1 MAFLLYLLLFIFVYS
16 VVRVAWK
23 FFTIYRKLHDVTR
36 QFRDFSSGQNASGY
50 GSYGTSAGGS
60 YGTSSQSGNDSG
72 SQYSRQSTTTSTG
85 EVIEDRRTEDE
96 INRKI
101 FTQEEGEYVDF
112 EEEK

>member
-1 MAFLLYLLLFIFVYS
+1 MSIIIYIMLFIFLCCAG
-16 VVRVAWK
+16 RVALK
-23 FFTIYRKLHDVTR
+23 FYSLYRKLHDVTR
-36 QFRDFSSGQNASGY
+36 QFRDFSNGQAQGWDQRQQSTWQGGN
-50 GSYGTSAGGS
+50 AGGS
-60 YGTSSQSGNDSG
+60 QQAKT
-72 SQYSRQSTTTSTG
+72 STTPTG

>member
-1 MAFLLYLLLFIFVYS
+1 MSILLYLLLFLFLYFGAK
-16 VVRVAWK
+16 VAWK
-23 FFTIYRKLHDVTR
+23 FYTLYRRLHNVTK
-36 QFRDFSSGQNASGY
+36 QFRDFSSSQNASGY
-50 GSYGTSAGGS
+50 GSYD
-60 YGTSSQSGNDSG
+60 N
-72 SQYSRQSTTTSTG
+72 QYSRQSTTTSTG

>member
-1 MAFLLYLLLFIFVYS
+1 MGLLLYILLFIFIYCMLK
-16 VVRVAWK
+16 VAWK
-23 FFTIYRKLHDVTR
+23 FYCIYRKLHDVTK
-36 QFRDFSSGQNASGY
+36 QFKNFNAQQDTK
-50 GSYGTSAGGS
+50 SYGTYHNTRNKAYSNTNEQ
-60 YGTSSQSGNDSG
+60 TSNKEYTS
-72 SQYSRQSTTTSTG
+72 SRQSTTTPTG

>member
-1 MAFLLYLLLFIFVYS
+1 MAILLYRLLFIVSYS
-16 VVRVAWK
+16 VAKVAWK
-23 FFTIYRKLHDVTR
+23 FYTIYRKLHDATR
-36 QFRDFSSGQNASGY
+36 QFREFSSGQDASGY
-50 GSYGTSAGGS
+50 NSY
-60 YGTSSQSGNDSG
+60 
-72 SQYSRQSTTTSTG
+72 STTTSTG

>member
-1 MAFLLYLLLFIFVYS
+1 MAILLYLLLFIFIYS
-16 VVRVAWK
+16 VAKVAWK
-23 FFTIYRKLHDVTR
+23 FYTIYRKLHNVTK
-36 QFRDFSSGQNASGY
+36 QFREFSSSQNTSGY
-50 GSYGTSAGGS
+50 NT
-60 YGTSSQSGNDSG
+60 N
-72 SQYSRQSTTTSTG
+72 QYSSQSTTTATG

>member
-1 MAFLLYLLLFIFVYS
+1 MGLLLNILLLIFLYY
-16 VVRVAWK
+16 VVKGALK
-23 FFTIYRKLHDVTR
+23 LFSIYRKIHNAAKQFQNFGGYTHYGQDTR
-36 QFRDFSSGQNASGY
+36 QGAGTAS
-50 GSYGTSAGGS
+50 A
-60 YGTSSQSGNDSG
+60 SQSRNG
-72 SQYSRQSTTTSTG
+72 STTTATG

>member
-1 MAFLLYLLLFIFVYS
+1 MEILLYLLLFLFLYS
-16 VVRVAWK
+16 VVKVAWK
-23 FFTIYRKLHDVTR
+23 FYTIYRKLHNVTK
-36 QFRDFSSGQNASGY
+36 QFRDFSSSQNASGY
-50 GSYGTSAGGS
+50 GSYGNATGGS
-60 YGTSSQSGNDSG
+60 YGNASQAGSDSG